1 MSKGI
6 KLSALYKGRSV
17 ESMTRDE
24 LIAAVHELG
33 ELYTSRLL
41 ASSRETD
48 ADLHLCSIR
57 GGENRKSRYEG

>member
-33 ELYTSRLL
+33 ELYTIFIYAQFEADEARSLLGIRL
-41 ASSRETD
+41 AREQEKP
-48 ADLHLCSIR
+48 L
-57 GGENRKSRYEG
+57 